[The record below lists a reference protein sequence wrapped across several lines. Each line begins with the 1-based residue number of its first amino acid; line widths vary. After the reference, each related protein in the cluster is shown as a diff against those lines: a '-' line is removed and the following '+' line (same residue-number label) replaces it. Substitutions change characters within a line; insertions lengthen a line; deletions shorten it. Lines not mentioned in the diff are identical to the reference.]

1 VPAIFL
7 SYLHPVIHEKTSSRT
22 QQEMPLTWLFLLNL
36 PNLILHRSLSEL
48 PMTSLTAAEKILSI
62 DIGGS
67 RIKGTIL
74 DINGNMLR
82 DYERIKTPSP
92 ANPQSVMAAII
103 ELTKNFEPYSKVSVG
118 FPGYLRNGIVFTAPN
133 LGTDY
138 WKNFNLKDE
147 LGKILNKPVRLLND
161 ADMQGLGIASGKGL
175 EMVVTLGTGFGTAL
189 LMDGNL
195 LPHFEIAHHPVSKE
209 RDYDEYIGEKAFQD
223 VGTERWNKRMRKV
236 IEILKTVFNYDRL
249 YISGGNSKKINFKT
263 DDNILLV
270 ANIDGIKGGAKLWQ
284 KENLYSV

>member
-1 VPAIFL
+1 
-7 SYLHPVIHEKTSSRT
+7 
-22 QQEMPLTWLFLLNL
+22 
-36 PNLILHRSLSEL
+36 
-48 PMTSLTAAEKILSI
+48 MTSLTAAEKILSI